1 MTKSLKELKGKSIIE
16 EIEESASNKT
26 DNDSDFSVLMTF
38 VAKEFFQ
45 KWGNEAKRGKG
56 Y

>member
-26 DNDSDFSVLMTF
+26 GNDSDFSVLMTY
-38 VAKEFFQ
+38 VAKELYE
-45 KWGNEAKRGKG
+45 KWGNDQKRGKG